1 MANKRWK
8 HEEAQRKAEAQRVHR
23 ESEEIVEEADLMR
36 MAIALEG
43 ERSFF
48 KWWDDDTQVPHYASK
63 RERIG
68 LLKKRLNLHEE

>member
-1 MANKRWK
+1 MANERWK

-23 ESEEIVEEADLMR
+23 ESEEIIEEADLMR
-36 MAIALEG
+36 MAIAIEG

-48 KWWDDDTQVPHYASK
+48 KWWDDDEQVPHASK
-63 RERIG
+63 RERIR